1 MFLVKNGFI
10 KLSNLVPYNKSENEY
25 FGFKTDLD
33 LREKEKCHLF
43 TLEPSFYFGL
53 VEVKETFSVHIYF
66 LYKRNMNFLDNV
78 FCFYASLYGYEEL
91 EDILFTNENPF
102 AGNVRI
108 KKENLIEVTSSNI
121 NRIFD
126 VIISRRKKTVIT
138 NCSFKICMKNPYYT
152 KNIVNLYGYFK
163 IGDDF
168 YPIDTK
174 YILRQYENMFYVKY
188 QKFIAEAL
196 IAGVTF
202 LDKNV
207 SLNVKNLYNK
217 ALHCYDATQE
227 ELDYINGKTDSF
239 PGKITFLP
247 YQKPF

>member
-1 MFLVKNGFI
+1 
-10 KLSNLVPYNKSENEY
+10 
-25 FGFKTDLD
+25 
-33 LREKEKCHLF
+33 
-43 TLEPSFYFGL
+43 
-53 VEVKETFSVHIYF
+53 
-66 LYKRNMNFLDNV
+66 
-78 FCFYASLYGYEEL
+78 
-91 EDILFTNENPF
+91 
-102 AGNVRI
+102 
-108 KKENLIEVTSSNI
+108 
-121 NRIFD
+121 
-126 VIISRRKKTVIT
+126 
-138 NCSFKICMKNPYYT
+138 MKNPYYT

-174 YILRQYENMFYVKY
+174 YILRQHENMFYVKY
-188 QKFIAEAL
+188 QKFIVEAL

-207 SLNVKNLYNK
+207 SLNVRNLYNE

-247 YQKPF
+247 YQKLF

>member
-1 MFLVKNGFI
+1 MFFVKNGFI
-10 KLSNLVPYNKSENEY
+10 KLSAFTPEDEY
-25 FGFKTDLD
+25 FGFKIDLD
-33 LREKEKCHLF
+33 LGEKEKCYLF
-43 TLEPSFYFGL
+43 TLEPSSCFGFM
-53 VEVKETFSVHIYF
+53 EVKETFPVHIYF

-78 FCFYASLYGYEEL
+78 FCFYTSLYGYEEL

-126 VIISRRKKTVIT
+126 VIISRRKKAVIAD
-138 NCSFKICMKNPYYT
+138 CSFKICMKKPYYT
-152 KNIVNLYGYFK
+152 KNIVNLYNYFK
-163 IGDDF
+163 IRNNF
-168 YPIDTK
+168 YPIDIE
-174 YILRQYENMFYVKY
+174 YILSQNTNMFYVKY
-188 QKFIAEAL
+188 QKFVVEAL
-196 IAGVTF
+196 IAGVTN